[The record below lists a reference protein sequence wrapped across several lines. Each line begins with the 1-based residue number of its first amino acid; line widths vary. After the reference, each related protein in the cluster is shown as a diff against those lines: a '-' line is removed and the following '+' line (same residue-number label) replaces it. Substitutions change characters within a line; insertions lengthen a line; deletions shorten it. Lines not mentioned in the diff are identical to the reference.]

1 MTARV
6 LWRPEEVAESLGTAE
21 TGDMS
26 FCTREWEANP
36 GSLQEP
42 HELPVTEPPSQPP
55 SH

>member
-6 LWRPEEVAESLGTAE
+6 LWRPEEVVESPGTAE
-21 TGDMS
+21 TGGMS
-26 FCTREWEANP
+26 FCTREWETNP

-42 HELPVTEPPSQPP
+42 HELPITEPPSQPP